1 MNRRPTRVQRQNP
14 FELRPLL
21 RVIGLLLTVLACFM
35 MPPMIVDLV
44 YGHRDWLVFLLTGG
58 VTLFVGVSLLLA
70 NRGSIIQALS
80 TRQAFILT
88 TSVWVVLTAF
98 AALPFLYAD
107 QQMSLADAVFEA
119 TSGITTTGS
128 TVMSG
133 LEEAP
138 PGLLLWRSIL
148 QWLGGIGI
156 IVMGVAVL
164 PLLSVGGMQLFRTE
178 NSDRSDKILP
188 RAGQLASAIGSVYLL
203 FTLACAVAYAVAGM
217 SWFDAINHAMTTV
230 ATGGYSTRDA
240 SMAAF
245 DSATIEWIA
254 VAFMFTGAIPFV
266 LYIQA
271 LGGEPGILVRDTQV
285 VWFTGIVLAA
295 WTLMAGTLVVGHGLD
310 PMTALRH
317 AAFNTTSI
325 VTGTGYATTDFG
337 GWGPLAVTF
346 FFFLMCVGGCTG
358 STTGGIKVFRFA
370 VLYAIARTQILRLIQ
385 PSGVFLATYN
395 GRLIPDA
402 VAISV
407 MAFFFLF
414 ALSFSVIA
422 LLLSAL
428 GLDYLTAMSAAITSL
443 ANVGP
448 GLGPVVGPVLN
459 FSDIPEAA
467 KWIMAFAMLLG
478 RLEMFTILVLLAP
491 AFWRK

>member
-1 MNRRPTRVQRQNP
+1 MTTRLRPNRQRP
-14 FELRPLL
+14 FELRPVL
-21 RVIGLLLTVLACFM
+21 RVIGVLLSVLACFM
-35 MPPMIVDLV
+35 FLAMIADLV
-44 YGHRDWLVFLLTGG
+44 VGHRDWLVFLLSGG
-58 VTLFVGVSLLLA
+58 VTLFVGISLILA
-70 NRGSIIQALS
+70 NQGAILVRLS

-88 TSVWVVLTAF
+88 ASVWVTLTVF
-98 AALPFLYAD
+98 AALPFLFAG

-119 TSGITTTGS
+119 TSGITTTGA

-133 LEEAP
+133 LDDAP
-138 PGLLLWRSIL
+138 PGLLLWRSLL

-178 NSDRSDKILP
+178 SSDRSDKILP
-188 RAGQLASAIGSVYLL
+188 RAGQLASAIGVIYFA
-203 FTLACAVAYAVAGM
+203 FTFACGLAYWLAGM
-217 SWFDAINHAMTTV
+217 GAFDAMNHAMTTV

-240 SMAAF
+240 SLAAF
-245 DSATIEWIA
+245 SSPTIEWIA
-254 VAFMFTGAIPFV
+254 VLFMITGAIPFV

-271 LGGEPGILVRDTQV
+271 MNGEPAAVYRDTQV
-285 VWFTGIVLAA
+285 LWFLGIVMGA
-295 WTLMAGTLVVGHGLD
+295 WALMAALLMLQHEAPPLW
-310 PMTALRH
+310 ALRH

-325 VTGTGYATTDFG
+325 ITGTGYVSSDYEA
-337 GWGPLAVTF
+337 WGPLAVAF

-370 VLYAIARTQILRLIQ
+370 VLYAIARTQMLRLIQ
-385 PSGVFLATYN
+385 PNGVFLATYN
-395 GRLIPDA
+395 GRLVPDA

-422 LLLSAL
+422 LLLAAL
-428 GLDYLTAMSAAITSL
+428 GLDFLTAMSAAITSL

-448 GLGPVVGPVLN
+448 GLGPQIGPATN
-459 FSDIPEAA
+459 FASLPEAA
-467 KWIMAFAMLLG
+467 KWLLSFAMLLG
-478 RLEMFTILVLLAP
+478 RLEMFTLLVLITP
-491 AFWRK
+491 AFWRP

>member
-1 MNRRPTRVQRQNP
+1 MNRRRPPQRQNP
-14 FELRPLL
+14 FAVRPLL
-21 RVIGLLLTVLACFM
+21 RVLGVLLAVLACFM
-35 MPPMIVDLV
+35 VPPMIADLV
-44 YGHRDWLVFLLTGG
+44 VGHRDWLVFLLCGG
-58 VTLFVGVSLLLA
+58 VTLFVGVSLILA
-70 NRGSIIQALS
+70 NRGATVQALS

-88 TSVWVVLTAF
+88 TGVWVTLTAF
-98 AALPFLYAD
+98 AALPFFYAD
-107 QQMSLADAVFEA
+107 QNLSLADAVFEA

-133 LEEAP
+133 LDTAP

-188 RAGQLASAIGSVYLL
+188 RAGQLASAIGSIYLL
-203 FTLACAVAYAVAGM
+203 FTFACAMAYWFAGM
-217 SWFDAINHAMTTV
+217 TAFDAVNHAMTTV

-240 SMAAF
+240 SMAHF
-245 DSATIEWIA
+245 ESATIEWIA
-254 VAFMFTGAIPFV
+254 VLFMITGAIPFV

-271 LGGEPGILVRDTQV
+271 MNGEPGILVRDTQV
-285 VWFTGIVLAA
+285 IWFVGIIIGA
-295 WTLMAGTLVVGHGLD
+295 WTLMSGLLIVGHDLA
-310 PMTALRH
+310 PLEALRQ
-317 AAFNTTSI
+317 AAFNTTS
-325 VTGTGYATTDFG
+325 VMTGTGYASSDFG

-370 VLYAIARTQILRLIQ
+370 VLYAIARTQMLRLIQ

-395 GRLIPDA
+395 GRLVPDA
-402 VAISV
+402 AAISV
-407 MAFFFLF
+407 MAFFFVF

-459 FSDIPEAA
+459 FAEIPEAA

-478 RLEMFTILVLLAP
+478 RLEMFTVLVLIAP
-491 AFWRK
+491 AFWRA